1 MTSTAKQ
8 TYLTRSKSKV
18 LKKVQVTVI
27 KPENVVLMEVLT
39 KNCHKSH
46 HKKEIQEDD
55 LEIKDPNLQQM
66 YKGNHT
72 PPHLVY
78 NILSETPDSMISY
91 REPSQS
97 PYW

>member
-1 MTSTAKQ
+1 MKSTAIQ
-8 TYLTRSKSKV
+8 NTLTRSKSKV

-27 KPENVVLMEVLT
+27 KPENVVLIEVLS
-39 KNCHKSH
+39 KKCHKSH

-78 NILSETPDSMISY
+78 NVFAETPDSIISY
-91 REPSQS
+91 REPSNS

>member
-1 MTSTAKQ
+1 MKSTAIQ
-8 TYLTRSKSKV
+8 NNSTRCNSKV
-18 LKKVQVTVI
+18 LKKLKVTII
-27 KPENVVLMEVLT
+27 KSENVVLMEVLT
-39 KNCHKSH
+39 KKCHKSH

-78 NILSETPDSMISY
+78 NVFAETPDSIISY
-91 REPSQS
+91 REPSNS
-97 PYW
+97 PYY

>member
-1 MTSTAKQ
+1 MKSTAIQ
-8 TYLTRSKSKV
+8 NNLTRSKSKV

-39 KNCHKSH
+39 NNFHTSH
-46 HKKEIQEDD
+46 DNKEIQEDD

-78 NILSETPDSMISY
+78 NVIAETPDSVISY

-97 PYW
+97 PCW